1 MTAMSAVNNAEPAR
15 LKRYIMYQHC
25 RYIMAS
31 SKAHTS
37 ISLHTDVLHRLQDL
51 KTANQ
56 TWDDFLL
63 ELTKDYVPRAWVE
76 ELERRAQ
83 DPVRLDIPGDAVMR
97 RSRARR
103 RARESV

>member
-1 MTAMSAVNNAEPAR
+1 
-15 LKRYIMYQHC
+15 
-25 RYIMAS
+25 MAS
-31 SKAHTS
+31 AKGPTS
-37 ISLHTDVLHRLQDL
+37 ITLHHDVLHRLRAL

-63 ELTKDYVPRAWVE
+63 ELAREYVPRAWVD

-83 DPVRLDIPGDAVMR
+83 DPVERDIPGDRVMR

-103 RARESV
+103 AARASV

>member
-1 MTAMSAVNNAEPAR
+1 
-15 LKRYIMYQHC
+15 
-25 RYIMAS
+25 MAS
-31 SKAHTS
+31 AKGLTS
-37 ISLHTDVLHRLQDL
+37 ITLHNDVLHRLQDL

-63 ELTKDYVPRAWVE
+63 ELARDYVPRAWVE

-83 DPVRLDIPGDAVMR
+83 DPVERDIPGDRVMR

-103 RARESV
+103 AARASV